1 MPALRSG
8 VPMNITLQAVSYTHL
23 LAEADGRYTVTV
35 LADSAWLQSADCV
48 YPVRI
53 DPTVNISD
61 SSIGL
66 YDVEQGSANTV
77 MGDNNYPYCGYDDGI
92 TSKNLAN
99 YNKANLM
106 TRTYVM
112 IDYDF
117 SQLSAEAK
125 VDSATFSLYHYTS
138 WSKGQTNFG
147 LYEAVS
153 YTHLS
158 DPGRPENGNGHFR
171 SLHQAGQHREDS
183 GGRTSGK

>member
-77 MGDNNYPYCGYDDGI
+77 MGDNNYPYCG
-92 TSKNLAN
+92 S
-99 YNKANLM
+99 
-106 TRTYVM
+106 
-112 IDYDF
+112 
-117 SQLSAEAK
+117 
-125 VDSATFSLYHYTS
+125 
-138 WSKGQTNFG
+138 
-147 LYEAVS
+147 VS
-153 YTHLS
+153 YTHLIHI
-158 DPGRPENGNGHFR
+158 GNGFGLYEVHLAQPFPCLLYTSSAYCR
-171 SLHQAGQHREDS
+171 S
-183 GGRTSGK
+183 